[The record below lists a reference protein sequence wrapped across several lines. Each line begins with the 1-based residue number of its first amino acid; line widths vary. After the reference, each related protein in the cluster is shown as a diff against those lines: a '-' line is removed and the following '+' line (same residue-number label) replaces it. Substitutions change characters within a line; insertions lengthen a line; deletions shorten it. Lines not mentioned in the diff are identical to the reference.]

1 MSRPERDA
9 RGDDDG
15 RLTRRA
21 LLTAFSALVVASPR
35 LRGQVHRPNLPT
47 EPIVATRTLNHVA
60 LRVANVKRS
69 LEFYQRVF
77 GMPVQGYQQNG
88 AVTLLTIGTG
98 PQFLSLVEGTNPHLT
113 HFALGVE
120 NFDAER
126 LSTRLAEKGINAHV
140 VLRRAAEQQP
150 PGPGDTPELMVTDSE
165 GVELTLVD
173 VSSCGGTG
181 LLGNACTA
189 IPPASPRAVGPP
201 PIPVRTLNHVA
212 VSALDVSRSVR
223 FYLDTLGLLLQGTQ
237 PFLNPPFVP
246 LLGVGRGPSFVAVT
260 TERSQTA
267 GVINHV
273 CFGVEY
279 TGHSAADDVER
290 HIRMLA
296 AHGVAA
302 TEERPDVAYPY
313 NVSQGVM
320 FRDPDGLLV
329 QLVDVRYCGGR
340 GELGNVCY

>member
-1 MSRPERDA
+1 MRAPRFPRRP
-9 RGDDDG
+9 
-15 RLTRRA
+15 
-21 LLTAFSALVVASPR
+21 LVPWV
-35 LRGQVHRPNLPT
+35 
-47 EPIVATRTLNHVA
+47 
-60 LRVANVKRS
+60 
-69 LEFYQRVF
+69 
-77 GMPVQGYQQNG
+77 
-88 AVTLLTIGTG
+88 
-98 PQFLSLVEGTNPHLT
+98 
-113 HFALGVE
+113 
-120 NFDAER
+120 
-126 LSTRLAEKGINAHV
+126 
-140 VLRRAAEQQP
+140 
-150 PGPGDTPELMVTDSE
+150 
-165 GVELTLVD
+165 
-173 VSSCGGTG
+173 
-181 LLGNACTA
+181 
-189 IPPASPRAVGPP
+189 PP

-237 PFLNPPFVP
+237 PFLNTPFVP

-279 TGHSAADDVER
+279 TGHSAADHVER